1 MLLMMETAFIIS
13 SVLLISYSLLAVFD
27 GVFLHLYKY
36 QLYEHKESRFE
47 HLTHTIRAFLFTG
60 ILATLFINI
69 ENNTLFVIGC
79 VLVVADIIT
88 LLLDAYVEK
97 DSRQFMGGLPRWE
110 YIIHLMV
117 NGFHFAAIAVF
128 LVIKLNFDS
137 MGFTLAQNFQHIE
150 SYDAFRFI
158 AINLLPG
165 AITIS
170 LLHVLLYIPKFS
182 KYFNKLQLKC
192 C

>member
-1 MLLMMETAFIIS
+1 METAFIIS

-36 QLYEHKESRFE
+36 HLYEHKESRFE

-69 ENNTLFVIGC
+69 ENNNLFVIGC
-79 VLVVADIIT
+79 VLIVADIIT

-110 YIIHLMV
+110 YMIHLMV
-117 NGFHFAAIAVF
+117 NGFHFAAISVF

-137 MGFTLAQNFQHIE
+137 TGFTLAQNFQHIE
-150 SYDAFRFI
+150 SYDTFGFI

-165 AITIS
+165 AIIIS
-170 LLHVLLYIPKFS
+170 LLHVLPYIPKFI